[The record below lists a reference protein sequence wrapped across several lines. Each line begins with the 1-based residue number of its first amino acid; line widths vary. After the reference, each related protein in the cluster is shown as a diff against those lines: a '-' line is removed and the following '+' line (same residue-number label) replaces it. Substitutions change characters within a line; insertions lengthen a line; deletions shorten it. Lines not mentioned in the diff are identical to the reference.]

1 MANES
6 SRVMSS
12 IESDIVLPTMLP
24 ISEPIP
30 IIQTPPVPDSALTD
44 CVERALLSREY
55 LQKTPNPEGVF
66 WTSDG
71 SDTKVNVYRSTGT
84 VLALKVGDFISY
96 NRRTTGV
103 RIDEFT
109 YRKNDIGPM
118 GFTYSSWRESTNDWA
133 EFAFSMKG
141 WNCNSRH
148 VIAYPVGYQHYGLH
162 IDWDSVH
169 LVGDGTCPSPTQ
181 PPQCMTNT
189 ATS

>member
-1 MANES
+1 MADES
-6 SRVMSS
+6 SHVMSS

-24 ISEPIP
+24 IA
-30 IIQTPPVPDSALTD
+30 PPPMPDSALTD
-44 CVERALLSREY
+44 CVERVLLSREY
-55 LQKTPNPEGVF
+55 LEKTPNPEGVF

-141 WNCNSRH
+141 WKCNRRH
-148 VIAYPVGYQHYGLH
+148 VIAYPVGYPHYGLH